1 MTQPDDGLP
10 EEIGAAMTEAGF
22 APTLPSL
29 KELIANA
36 AHEHEAKERRQQW
49 PLLGLIPSS
58 VNAEVARRAADQGL
72 LVAERVGGRWFCT
85 RSTCKF
91 GSSEPADGFGTRP
104 RSDDGVRWSAAGAV
118 GTSRAEA

>member
-1 MTQPDDGLP
+1 MIQPDDDLP

-36 AHEHEAKERRQQW
+36 ARTHEHETERRLLW
-49 PLLGLIPSS
+49 PLLALIPSS

-72 LVAERVGGRWFCT
+72 LVAERIGGRWFASVSSVEIWLRKT
-85 RSTCKF
+85 GRWFRS
-91 GSSEPADGFGTRP
+91 E
-104 RSDDGVRWSAAGAV
+104 
-118 GTSRAEA
+118 AEERQWRKMLVDRRIQ